1 MKRKKSKIIKF
12 LEIEEIERFEK
23 PLLEKAKKA
32 ISKENKT
39 VEDKIAIRDFT
50 LTNLVYACAL
60 RISEACNLTLNYL
73 DLIKKQLYVIDG
85 KGGDRIVP
93 IPEPV
98 IKNLKLWLEI
108 RPKWEGNNYVF
119 TNIKGTTRPDT
130 DGRFRNDKPLTMT
143 YFNKLFNELSEES
156 GVTLKSG
163 GKVHPHT
170 LRHSRAMA
178 IYDNGVDL
186 EVLQAL
192 LGHKEIST
200 TQVYARV
207 RDERVIEAQQKV
219 LGGIGSL

>member
-1 MKRKKSKIIKF
+1 MKRRKSKIIKF
-12 LEIEEIERFEK
+12 LEVEEISKFEK
-23 PLLEKAKKA
+23 PLLDRAKKA
-32 ISKENKT
+32 IANVDKT
-39 VEDKIAIRDFT
+39 IEDKIAIRDFT
-50 LTNLVYACAL
+50 LVNLVYACAL

-85 KGGDRIVP
+85 KGGDRLVP

-98 IKNLKLWLEI
+98 VKNLKLWLEI
-108 RPKWEGNNYVF
+108 RPQWEDNNYVF
-119 TNIKGTTRPDT
+119 TNIKGTTRPNK
-130 DGRFRNDKPLTMT
+130 DGKFKNDKPLTMT
-143 YFNKLFNELSEES
+143 YYNKLFNELSEES

-163 GKVHPHT
+163 GNVHPHT

-186 EVLQAL
+186 EIIQKL
-192 LGHKEIST
+192 LGHKALST

>member
-12 LEIEEIERFEK
+12 LEIEEINEFEK

-32 ISKENKT
+32 IANTDKT
-39 VEDKIAIRDFT
+39 IEDKIAIRDFT
-50 LTNLVYACAL
+50 LVNLVYACAL

-73 DLIKKQLYVIDG
+73 DLVKKQLYVIDG
-85 KGGDRIVP
+85 KGGDRLVP

-98 IKNLKLWLEI
+98 VKNLKLWLEI
-108 RPKWEGNNYVF
+108 RPKWENNNYVF
-119 TNIKGTTRPDT
+119 TNIKGTTRPNK
-130 DGRFRNDKPLTMT
+130 DGKFLNDKPLTMK
-143 YFNKLFNELSEES
+143 YYNKLFNELSEKS

-163 GKVHPHT
+163 EKVHPHT